1 MADAQGCLSGT
12 QELRGPAGQRQV
24 GLSAFPVHD
33 FDVVPGYPVGEA
45 GSEGLQKGLLGRE
58 ASGKALQS
66 LAGGFAAKEAFL
78 KALGTGLSD
87 GISWHDIEIVH
98 REGGQPDLAL
108 ARRAAELLGSGQ
120 ASLSISHTSTTAVA
134 VVVISGG
141 DAP

>member
-1 MADAQGCLSGT
+1 MPSRGIRTGIDLVDIPRFGIAAGRRGGAFLERIFTPG
-12 QELRGPAGQRQV
+12 EL
-24 GLSAFPVHD
+24 
-33 FDVVPGYPVGEA
+33 
-45 GSEGLQKGLLGRE
+45 
-58 ASGKALQS
+58 ASSPALQS

-87 GISWHDIEIVH
+87 GISWHDVEIVH
-98 REGGQPDLAL
+98 REGGRPDLVL